1 MKAIKERAMK
11 KIIVILALAVLLCA
25 GISNATEKIVARV
38 NGIEL
43 TEADLQK
50 VINEL
55 LPQAFYHSSVT
66 PDKVAELKKKA
77 LDELIKR
84 ELYYQEAKNMGMKV
98 DASELKEALT
108 AIKKR
113 FSSERDYEKALKE
126 AGVSEKEFNSYL
138 EKRLLVEKFIQSEIM
153 AKSRVTDEY
162 LKDYYERNKK
172 DYLRPEAARIK
183 HILIKIDPA
192 ADNEDRKKKRN
203 QAEDILKKARAG
215 EDFTE
220 LAYNYSEDEWRVK
233 GGDLGLIHRGRLMP
247 ELEEVAFKLKP
258 GEISDIV
265 ETIYGYH
272 IIKMEEKFPPTQL
285 TFDEIK
291 DKVKKEIEEKRRKEI
306 EETLLKRLKEKGRV
320 EIVE

>member
-1 MKAIKERAMK
+1 MK
-11 KIIVILALAVLLCA
+11 KIIVLLAVVVLFYTDLSLGA
-25 GISNATEKIVARV
+25 EKIVARV
-38 NGIEL
+38 NNIEL

-50 VINEL
+50 IINEL
-55 LPQAFYHSSVT
+55 LPQAFYHRSVT
-66 PDKVAELKKKA
+66 PEKMAELKKKA

-98 DASELKEALT
+98 DASEVKEALT
-108 AIKKR
+108 AIKRR
-113 FSSERDYEKALKE
+113 FKSEKDYKKALEE
-126 AGVSEKEFNSYL
+126 AGVSEKGFKSHL
-138 EKRLLVEKFIQSEIM
+138 EKRLLVGKFIQSEIV
-153 AKSRVTDEY
+153 AKSRVDDEY
-162 LKDYYERNKK
+162 LKDYYEKNKK

-192 ADNEDRKKKRN
+192 ADNEDRKMKRN
-203 QAEDILKKARAG
+203 QAEDILKKARTG

-247 ELEEVAFKLKP
+247 ELEDVAFKLKP

-265 ETIYGYH
+265 ETVYGYH
-272 IIKMEEKFPPTQL
+272 IIKMEERLPPTQL

-291 DKVKKEIEEKRRKEI
+291 DKLKKEIEEKRRREI
-306 EETLLKRLKEKGRV
+306 EETLLNRLKEKARV